1 MLEQEYRISRG
12 DLAHWC
18 AIPSQALDRHPK
30 SKVSLVIQPE
40 KKQLEDAICKELF
53 QELVHNNQAGRPTR
67 WILPCHR
74 GMFDPLIRLINR
86 EKVSM
91 EGVHIFHMDDF
102 LDWQGR
108 PYPIR
113 NTFTSCKGIFL
124 ADFYAKLDPAL
135 AVPPEQRHFP
145 DYRDPDAMD
154 RAVEAVQGVDTLV
167 GGIGCKGMVAFCEAP
182 RSPYHRVTLQ
192 EYADSKTRIVSVH
205 GDTIV
210 AYAEREFGGCY
221 DAVPPMAIT
230 IGMKSMLQAKR
241 ALFLVAT
248 GAWKQT
254 LIRVAMFSPATTEY
268 PVTLLTNHISNCTI
282 YLDPVT
288 ADHPLS
294 HDLGQSAL
302 ADLSSERAN

>member
-1 MLEQEYRISRG
+1 MLKQEYHITRE

-18 AIPSQALDRHPK
+18 SVPAQELPRHPE
-30 SKVSLVIQPE
+30 SRVSLVIQST
-40 KKQLEDAICKELF
+40 KQQLEEAICEALF
-53 QELVHNNQAGRPTR
+53 QELVQNNQAGRPTR
-67 WILPCHR
+67 WIFPCHR
-74 GMFDPLIRLINR
+74 GLYAPLIRRIHEGR
-86 EKVSM
+86 VSM

-108 PYPIR
+108 PYPVR
-113 NTFTSCKGIFL
+113 NAFTSCKGIFL
-124 ADFYAKLDPAL
+124 ADFYDKLDPAL
-135 AVPPEQRHFP
+135 TVPPDQRCFP

-154 RAVEAVQGVDTLV
+154 QAIEAVHGVDTLV

-182 RSPYHRVTLQ
+182 RSPYCRISLQ
-192 EYADSKTRIVSVH
+192 EYAASKTRIVSVH

-230 IGMKSMLQAKR
+230 IGMKSMLRANR

-268 PVTLLTNHISNCTI
+268 PVTLLTNGLPKCTI
-282 YLDPVT
+282 YLDSVT

-294 HDLGQSAL
+294 HDPGQSAL
-302 ADLSSERAN
+302 SDL